1 MPGRCGMGPDRKNR
15 QRRLPQAVVE
25 GRRRNVSRD
34 EYRGSGGYFSGD
46 PKLHVSTG
54 IRCGKAGPFT
64 RIEWIQ
70 KTPIFVDRAM
80 EIKEVS
86 MITETKP
93 TIETPEPQ
101 ALKDAVRKFWGTL
114 PCGVSHSAK
123 PTDSH
128 AFFEETEKHR
138 FQIHT
143 NFDRPFLK
151 EAINFKEHTGKNV
164 LEIGVGI
171 GVDALE
177 WS

>member
-1 MPGRCGMGPDRKNR
+1 MEPDRKNR
-15 QRRLPQAVVE
+15 LSGLRQAAVE
-25 GRRRNVSRD
+25 GRRRIVGRD
-34 EYRGSGGYFSGD
+34 EYPCPGGYFSRE
-46 PKLHVSTG
+46 PKLHVSSG

-123 PTDSH
+123 PT
-128 AFFEETEKHR
+128 
-138 FQIHT
+138 
-143 NFDRPFLK
+143 
-151 EAINFKEHTGKNV
+151 
-164 LEIGVGI
+164 
-171 GVDALE
+171 
-177 WS
+177 